1 MATYKSKKFIY
12 ATENDEIGFKYSL
25 SRSKNEKIHDY
36 KKRLIHQ
43 SRKGISQSIKDI
55 GFYLN
60 NSLQKLE
67 SGIFKIDRKKNSNG
81 EDLYPFSY
89 FEIDSV
95 YFRIVKNLFEKDEV
109 LIKYREFD
117 TYRELI
123 ENINSY
129 NILECEYLYNIDVD
143 IIGDTYS
150 LKIQTNLSRNE
161 ERLTD
166 SKFFNLSAKN
176 ILEVLF
182 FNTTIFQHEKRS
194 FEN

>member
-81 EDLYPFSY
+81 EDL
-89 FEIDSV
+89 I
-95 YFRIVKNLFEKDEV
+95 LF
-109 LIKYREFD
+109 LI
-117 TYRELI
+117 
-123 ENINSY
+123 
-129 NILECEYLYNIDVD
+129 
-143 IIGDTYS
+143 
-150 LKIQTNLSRNE
+150 LK
-161 ERLTD
+161 
-166 SKFFNLSAKN
+166 
-176 ILEVLF
+176 
-182 FNTTIFQHEKRS
+182 
-194 FEN
+194 

>member
-1 MATYKSKKFIY
+1 M
-12 ATENDEIGFKYSL
+12 
-25 SRSKNEKIHDY
+25 
-36 KKRLIHQ
+36 
-43 SRKGISQSIKDI
+43 
-55 GFYLN
+55 
-60 NSLQKLE
+60 QKLE

-150 LKIQTNLSRNE
+150 
-161 ERLTD
+161 
-166 SKFFNLSAKN
+166 
-176 ILEVLF
+176 
-182 FNTTIFQHEKRS
+182 
-194 FEN
+194 